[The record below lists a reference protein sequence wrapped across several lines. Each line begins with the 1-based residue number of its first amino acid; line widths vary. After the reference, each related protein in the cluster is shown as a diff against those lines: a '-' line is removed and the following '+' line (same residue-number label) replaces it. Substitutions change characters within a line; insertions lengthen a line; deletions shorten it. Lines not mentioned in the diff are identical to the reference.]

1 MLAFEATVN
10 AVTVRSNAKLEK
22 AGNFLD
28 IYRLLY
34 ITSDSGTI

>member
-10 AVTVRSNAKLEK
+10 AVTVRSNVMREK
-22 AGNFLD
+22 AGNFLG

-34 ITSDSGTI
+34 LTSDSGTI